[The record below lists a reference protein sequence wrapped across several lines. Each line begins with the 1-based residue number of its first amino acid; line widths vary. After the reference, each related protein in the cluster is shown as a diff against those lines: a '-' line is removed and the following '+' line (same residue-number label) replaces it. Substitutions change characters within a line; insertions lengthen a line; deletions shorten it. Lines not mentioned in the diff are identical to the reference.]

1 MDIAPENVDALL
13 DVDEARTARANALQ
27 GVTEGAR
34 LGLDAPP
41 WGDHSTSYPLRK
53 KEQPEHRLIAAL
65 KATGR
70 TAKEIAALTGYS
82 EVGVLQILSQPGVKA
97 IVFGE
102 ISRRGAAGLALMQE
116 FINSQTLDAL
126 ETVVSIMNDEKK
138 PSGVRLKAASSLID
152 RALGTAVQRVESAH
166 VTPRSVEQI
175 ENERAAIRAKLA
187 QVTGVAAA
195 EPPPIDI
202 TPA

>member
-1 MDIAPENVDALL
+1 MN
-13 DVDEARTARANALQ
+13 Q
-27 GVTEGAR
+27 
-34 LGLDAPP
+34 
-41 WGDHSTSYPLRK
+41 
-53 KEQPEHRLIAAL
+53 
-65 KATGR
+65 
-70 TAKEIAALTGYS
+70 
-82 EVGVLQILSQPGVKA
+82 
-97 IVFGE
+97 
-102 ISRRGAAGLALMQE
+102 
-116 FINSQTLDAL
+116 INSQTLDAL

-187 QVTGVAAA
+187 QVTGVAAT

-202 TPA
+202 TPV